1 MKLTWLG
8 HSSFLLEESTGT
20 TIVTDPYVRANV
32 GYGMPKVSAD
42 IVTVSHSHGDH
53 NNLAAVDGN
62 PTVINRAGA
71 YEIGGVHI
79 LARRTYHDSVKG
91 AKRGE
96 NLVFKYRMDGVDV
109 CHMGDIGEEC
119 NAMLVE
125 SLMPV
130 SVLLIPVG
138 GNYTVDAKEA
148 KEYVDKLM
156 PDIVVPMHYKTKD
169 CDMDI
174 DKLNEFLDLF
184 DDECIEYVDGSTVEF
199 DRADFDGES
208 TKVLVLEKLEER

>member
-1 MKLTWLG
+1 MRLTWLG

-20 TIVTDPYVRANV
+20 RIVTDPYCGANV
-32 GYGMPKVSAD
+32 GYDMPSVDAD
-42 IVTVSHSHGDH
+42 IVTVSHAHGDH
-53 NNLAAVDGN
+53 NYLRAVGDN

-79 LARRTYHDSVKG
+79 LARRTYHDDSKG

-109 CHMGDIGEEC
+109 CHMGDIGEDC
-119 NAMLVE
+119 NAILVE

-130 SVLLIPVG
+130 NILLIPVG
-138 GNYTVDAKEA
+138 GTYTIDAKEA
-148 KEYVDKLM
+148 KEYVDKIM
-156 PDIVVPMHYKTKD
+156 PDIVVPMHFKTKD

-174 DKLNEFLDLF
+174 DKLGEFLDLF
-184 DDECIEYVDGSTVEF
+184 DDECIERVEGTTVEF

-208 TKVLVLEKLEER
+208 TKVLVLEKFEG

>member
-20 TIVTDPYVRANV
+20 RIVTDPYNGSNV
-32 GYGMPKVSAD
+32 GYDMPKIGAD

-53 NNLAAVDGN
+53 NNLSAVEGN

-79 LARRTYHDSVKG
+79 LSRRTYHDDQKG

-109 CHMGDIGEEC
+109 CHMGDIGEDC

-130 SVLLIPVG
+130 NVLLIPIG
-138 GNYTVDAKEA
+138 GNYTVDAAEA
-148 KEYVDKLM
+148 KEYVDKIM
-156 PDIVVPMHYKTKD
+156 PDVVVPMHYKTKD

-174 DKLNEFLDLF
+174 DKLSEFLDLF
-184 DDECIEYVDGSTVEF
+184 DDDCVEYVEGCTVEF

-208 TKVLVLEKLEER
+208 TKVLVLEKLEA

>member
-20 TIVTDPYVRANV
+20 TIVTDPFKGANV
-32 GYGMPKVSAD
+32 GYDMPKVSAD
-42 IVTVSHSHGDH
+42 IVTVSHTHGDH
-53 NNLAAVDGN
+53 DNISAVDGDPAVLN
-62 PTVINRAGA
+62 KVGA

-79 LARRTYHDSVKG
+79 LARRTYHDNVKG

-109 CHMGDIGEEC
+109 CHMGDIGEDC

-130 SVLLIPVG
+130 NVLLIPVG
-138 GNYTVDAKEA
+138 GTYTVDAAEA
-148 KEYVDKLM
+148 KEYVDKIM
-156 PDIVVPMHYKTKD
+156 PDVVVPMHYKTKD
-169 CDMDI
+169 CDMNI

-184 DDECIEYVDGSTVEF
+184 DDECIEYVDGPTVEF
-199 DRADFDGES
+199 DRADFDGEQ
-208 TKVLVLEKLEER
+208 TKVLVLEKKED